1 MAEKPVI
8 RCAWLNPEHEE
19 YRHYHDE
26 DWGAPVHDDRLLF
39 EMLILEGAQAGLS
52 WETILKKRANYQKA
66 FYDFDIR
73 KCSKITEDYE
83 AKQLLNEGIIR
94 NRLKVASV
102 KTNALAF
109 IEIQKEFGSFDAY
122 LWAYVDGKQL
132 DPKYQTLRDIPVTS
146 DVSDAISKD
155 LKKRGMKFIGST
167 IIQAYLQ
174 AVGVINAH
182 TTDCFRYR
190 EIKAAAKAAAV
201 K

>member
-1 MAEKPVI
+1 MPEKKIV
-8 RCAWLNPEHEE
+8 RCAWLNPDHEE
-19 YRHYHDE
+19 YRIYHDE
-26 DWGAPVHDDRLLF
+26 DWGVPVHDDRLLF

-52 WETILKKRANYQKA
+52 WETILKRRDNYRKA
-66 FYDFDIR
+66 FFSFDVKR
-73 KCSKITEDYE
+73 CAAMSDGDM
-83 AKQLLNEGIIR
+83 ARLLGDEGIIR

-109 IEIQKEFGSFDAY
+109 IETQKEFGSFDAY
-122 LWAYVDGKQL
+122 LWAYVGGKQL

-146 DVSDAISKD
+146 DISDAISKN

-190 EIKAAAKAAAV
+190 EIKAAAKVAA